1 MSAVITERA
10 RPGVELVTLNRPER
24 LNAID
29 VSLLD
34 GLYAALARIARDES
48 CAVVVLTG
56 AGRGFCAGLDL
67 KGIGPSSV
75 SAGLEGPAAGMRG
88 QAYFGDAVA
97 TLRRLPQ
104 PVVAAI
110 NGPAYGG
117 GLALANAC
125 DLRIAAE
132 SARFSTQAIRVG
144 MSGGEMGTTYLL
156 PRLVG
161 AARAHELI
169 LTARDFDPA
178 EGERIGLLSRVV
190 PDGTVVDVALDVAAA
205 MAERG
210 RAAPRACQAPPP
222 SQPRHSRPGHGPRT
236 HVLNRVNRRGARRR
250 RGRWGARA
258 RIRGGSWPGR
268 RPPTP
273 GPVPRTGSRRS
284 ARAAASVPQNASPAP
299 VESTAATVWGG
310 TRTLRRWS
318 AYQAPRAPSVT
329 TAAGQPARHQRG
341 GGARR
346 PFGARVVG
354 RWWIAREGG
363 GLALVHDDDVREPED
378 VVGDRAGRRRVQDRE
393 RRRARAISSA
403 ARTASGGTSSW
414 TSRTLASPTIRPCR
428 CTCSSSR
435 NAFGAERDDDRV
447 LGVVGHDDRREP
459 GRHVRQPRDPGDVDA
474 LGLQRGDHL
483 VARRVG
489 AEAADQGGRRT
500 LTGGG
505 DRLVQ
510 PLAPRPRPEVGG
522 GDGLAGVRHAGG
534 AQGEVEVEA
543 ADDRDLDPAPLR
555 FHRETLSRPA
565 TRSRAGR

>member
-1 MSAVITERA
+1 MSAVVSDRA

-34 GLYAALARIARDES
+34 GLYATLARLARDET

-104 PVVAAI
+104 PVVAAV

-190 PDGTVVDVALDVAAA
+190 PDGSVVDVALDVAAG

-210 RAAPRACQAPPP
+210 R
-222 SQPRHSRPGHGPRT
+222 T
-236 HVLNRVNRRGARRR
+236 
-250 RGRWGARA
+250 
-258 RIRGGSWPGR
+258 
-268 RPPTP
+268 
-273 GPVPRTGSRRS
+273 
-284 ARAAASVPQNASPAP
+284 
-299 VESTAATVWGG
+299 
-310 TRTLRRWS
+310 
-318 AYQAPRAPSVT
+318 
-329 TAAGQPARHQRG
+329 
-341 GGARR
+341 
-346 PFGARVVG
+346 
-354 RWWIAREGG
+354 
-363 GLALVHDDDVREPED
+363 ALV
-378 VVGDRAGRRRVQDRE
+378 RAKHLL
-393 RRRARAISSA
+393 RANLDTPDLATA
-403 ARTASGGTSSW
+403 LARS
-414 TSRTLASPTIRPCR
+414 
-428 CTCSSSR
+428 
-435 NAFGAERDDDRV
+435 
-447 LGVVGHDDRREP
+447 
-459 GRHVRQPRDPGDVDA
+459 
-474 LGLQRGDHL
+474 
-483 VARRVG
+483 
-489 AEAADQGGRRT
+489 
-500 LTGGG
+500 
-505 DRLVQ
+505 
-510 PLAPRPRPEVGG
+510 
-522 GDGLAGVRHAGG
+522 
-534 AQGEVEVEA
+534 
-543 ADDRDLDPAPLR
+543 
-555 FHRETLSRPA
+555 
-565 TRSRAGR
+565 